1 MLNLLRYV
9 KVLYLC
15 KVHNEFNYIY
25 LFSKGNGKLQED
37 YAAVN
42 SNLRYFM
49 LEVVP
54 NNWQILAFK
63 VIPGALLTVWLG
75 IWMFKD
81 YSS

>member
-54 NNWQILAFK
+54 NN
-63 VIPGALLTVWLG
+63 
-75 IWMFKD
+75 
-81 YSS
+81 

>member
-15 KVHNEFNYIY
+15 KLHNEFNYIY
-25 LFSKGNGKLQED
+25 LFGKGNGKLQAD

-54 NNWQILAFK
+54 NN
-63 VIPGALLTVWLG
+63 
-75 IWMFKD
+75 
-81 YSS
+81 